1 MTPARATPGERTW
14 FGQPA
19 GLTILFLTEMWEKF
33 SYYGMRVLLI
43 YYMTKQLLIGQG
55 HASLIYGLYTGFA
68 YFTPIIGGMIADRW
82 LGRRKA
88 VILGGLI
95 MAVGH
100 FMMASEPLF
109 FPALV
114 AIAVGNGFFLPSLP
128 SQIGALYA
136 PEDPRRSG
144 AYSIYYVGINI
155 GALLAPLLCGA
166 VGEIYGW
173 HWGFNLAGVGML
185 VGLVI
190 YTAGARLLPPQPPL
204 RPVSAP
210 RTERRTDAV
219 SLLFAVGFAVVLL
232 RGAYEQIGN
241 TVALWAD
248 AQVDRTL
255 ASGVL
260 IPLTWF
266 QALNPLLIF
275 LLTPVLVALWTR
287 QARRKREPG
296 TAVKMAIGAAV
307 IGVAFLLL
315 AGVTAHSES
324 QGMPAN
330 WLWLVAFI
338 ALLTAGELWVLPVGL
353 GLFARLAPQTLTATT
368 VAAWFFATFLG
379 SLLAGGL
386 GVLWGL
392 VDHALYFAMMAVLCA
407 ASACLLALLNRSVRA
422 VEAAAIATPARPD
435 AHR

>member
-1 MTPARATPGERTW
+1 MRRTERTW

-19 GLTILFLTEMWEKF
+19 GLTVLFLTEMWEKF

-55 HASLIYGLYTGFA
+55 QASLIYGLYTGFA
-68 YFTPIIGGMIADRW
+68 YFTPILGGMIADRW

-100 FMMASEPLF
+100 FMMASETLF

-136 PEDPRRSG
+136 PDDPRRTG
-144 AYSIYYVGINI
+144 AYNVYYVGINI

-173 HWGFNLAGVGML
+173 HWGFTLAGVGML
-185 VGLVI
+185 IGLII
-190 YTAGARLLPPQPPL
+190 YAAGARLLPPQPPM
-204 RPVSAP
+204 
-210 RTERRTDAV
+210 RRAAETQRRSGSRQTV
-219 SLLFAVGFAVVLL
+219 LLLFTVGFAVVLL
-232 RGAYEQIGN
+232 RGAYEQVGN

-248 AQVDRTL
+248 AEVDRTL
-255 ASGVL
+255 ASGMQ

-275 LLTPVLVALWTR
+275 LLTPILISIWAR
-287 QARRKREPG
+287 QARSGRDAG
-296 TAVKMAIGAAV
+296 TAIKMAIGAAV
-307 IGVAFLLL
+307 IGLSYLLL
-315 AGVTAHSES
+315 AAVTAAS
-324 QGMPAN
+324 QAQGEPAS
-330 WLWLVAFI
+330 WLWLAAFI
-338 ALLTAGELWVLPVGL
+338 ALLTAGELFILPVGL
-353 GLFARLAPQTLTATT
+353 GLFARLAPPSLTATT
-368 VAAWFFATFLG
+368 VAAWFFTIFLG

-386 GVLWGL
+386 GVLWGML
-392 VDHALYFAMMAVLCA
+392 DHALYFALMALLCI
-407 ASACLLALLNRSVRA
+407 ASAGILSLLDRAVRT
-422 VEAAAIATPARPD
+422 VEAAD
-435 AHR
+435 AQRALSTLS